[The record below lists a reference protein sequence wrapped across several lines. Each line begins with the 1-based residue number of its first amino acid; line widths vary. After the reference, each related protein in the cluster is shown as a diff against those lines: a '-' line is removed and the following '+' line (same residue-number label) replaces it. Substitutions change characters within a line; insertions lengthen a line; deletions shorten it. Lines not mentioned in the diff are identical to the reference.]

1 MTSQRGTA
9 PATRRPAAID
19 RTAIPPDHEISRRSL
34 FEGRLLVFAAIVVSA
49 LTLRVAVTA
58 FTPLAARI
66 GADIGYS
73 TAVVGVFGMLPTA
86 MFALGGLLTPILSRR
101 LGLELT
107 ALVAMLMTGLGS
119 ALRAIVPDTWEL
131 LAFSAFALAG
141 MGVGNIVIPPLVKRY
156 FSDRLALLSSVYIVM
171 VQLGT
176 VFPALITVPV
186 ADAHGWRISLGMWA
200 GLAFA
205 AVLPWVAVL
214 RVRRGAARADVTEL
228 PSEPIEATG
237 KVWRSPLAWGMAF
250 MFGMTSL
257 ITYSLFTWMPTIF
270 GDAGASASF
279 GGSMVGLFALFGLAA
294 ALAAPI
300 VVGRM
305 ANPFPVVIGCA
316 VFFFIGFAGLLIAPM
331 SAPLLWVLALGLGPS
346 TFPMALTLINLRTRT
361 GAGSAALSG
370 FTQGVGYSVACT
382 GPLVFGALHTMTGG
396 WLAPFGFLVLAVLVL
411 MAGGWLACKPQ
422 LLEDT
427 WN

>member
-1 MTSQRGTA
+1 M
-9 PATRRPAAID
+9 
-19 RTAIPPDHEISRRSL
+19 
-34 FEGRLLVFAAIVVSA
+34 LVLVAIVFSA

-58 FTPLAARI
+58 FTPLASRI
-66 GADIGYS
+66 GHDIGYS

-86 MFALGGLLTPILSRR
+86 MFALGGLLTPVLSRR

-107 ALVAMLMTGLGS
+107 ALVAMLMTAVGS
-119 ALRAIVPDTWEL
+119 AIRAIVPDTWEL
-131 LAFSAFALAG
+131 LAFSALALAG

-176 VFPALITVPV
+176 VVPAMITVPV
-186 ADAHGWRISLGMWA
+186 ADAHGWRLSLGMWA
-200 GLAFA
+200 ALSLAA
-205 AVLPWVAVL
+205 ALPWIGVL
-214 RVRRGAARADVTEL
+214 RVRRQHALADTTEM
-228 PSEPIEATG
+228 PSEPVESTG

-279 GGSMVGLFALFGLAA
+279 GGSMVGIFALIGLVA
-294 ALAAPI
+294 ALGAPI

-305 ANPFPVVIGCA
+305 DNPFPVIIGCA
-316 VFFFIGFAGLLIAPM
+316 VFFFIGFAGLLFAPM
-331 SAPLLWVLALGLGPS
+331 AAPLVWVLALGLGPS

-370 FTQGVGYSVACT
+370 FTQGVGYSVACV
-382 GPLVFGALHTMTGG
+382 GPLLFGALHTLTGG
-396 WLAPFGFLVLAVLVL
+396 WVAPFGFLVVAVIVL
-411 MAGGWLACKPQ
+411 MVGGWMACKPNM
-422 LLEDT
+422 LEDT